1 MVITLH
7 FCELAPQLLQL
18 LVYLRS
24 SSALPINFTK
34 RAALG
39 LGRTGGGLID
49 GRTPLVKFGAEML
62 SAFGL
67 LQLQFIHLPGQRLT
81 PRSACGVR
89 TPLLFKLSSK
99 ALNSD
104 LQFSGFALCG
114 LYLGL
119 QGSASLLSLLQL
131 CLGTLGFG
139 PGFHA

>member
-39 LGRTGGGLID
+39 LGSTRGRLID
-49 GRTPLVKFGAEML
+49 GRTPLVKFSAEML
-62 SAFGL
+62 PALRL
-67 LQLQFIHLPGQRLT
+67 LQLKLIHLPGQRLT
-81 PRSACGVR
+81 SRCARSVR
-89 TPLLFKLSSK
+89 TPFLLQLRSE